1 VTAPSH
7 WADCKGHDQRLSNR
21 DSRLIGTSRHALMD
35 GERCDIRKI
44 LEDNKIHN
52 CYLTSR
58 LEQSRQTS
66 LESLFSKRLRIAPQ
80 SHP

>member
-1 VTAPSH
+1 
-7 WADCKGHDQRLSNR
+7 
-21 DSRLIGTSRHALMD
+21 MD

-52 CYLTSR
+52 YYLTSR

-66 LESLFSKRLRIAPQ
+66 LESLFSKRLRIAPK